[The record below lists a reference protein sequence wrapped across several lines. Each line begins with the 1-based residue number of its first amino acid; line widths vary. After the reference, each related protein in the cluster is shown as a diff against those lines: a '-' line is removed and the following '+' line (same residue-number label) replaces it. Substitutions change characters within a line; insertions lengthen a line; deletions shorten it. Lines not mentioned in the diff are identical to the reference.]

1 MKRRF
6 LIVVI
11 IAVALL
17 VTAFLSYRITMRNIR
32 IEVEGETAYLTV
44 YGQTDIYD
52 MN

>member
-1 MKRRF
+1 MKRI
-6 LIVVI
+6 LIAII

-32 IEVEGETAYLTV
+32 IEVEGDTAYLTV
-44 YGQTDIYD
+44 YGQTDVYD